1 MKEEKK
7 AVLAAAK
14 RYSRAFNNYA
24 VSVKERKKLYG
35 TAFRVTEDEIEAEYQ
50 LHTALQTLKDTAC
63 EL

>member
-1 MKEEKK
+1 MTPQEKL
-7 AVLAAAK
+7 VLAAAK

-50 LHTALQTLKDTAC
+50 LHTALQTLKDKAC